1 MNSLNRAQLLW
12 NLTADPEIRQT
23 PNWQFVANFNLATNR
38 TWKDSSWMKQ
48 EQAEFHSVV
57 LWWKLAE
64 IAQQYFKKWK
74 KIYVDWRLQTRG
86 WEDQTWVKRYK
97 TEIIWENVIMLWSPS
112 GKDDNF
118 VVPESINEVI
128 EEDTSVENKKS
139 SKKEEPINIEDIP
152 F

>member
-23 PNWQFVANFNLATNR
+23 PSWQFVANFNLATNR

-74 KIYVDWRLQTRG
+74 KIYIDWRLQTRS

-97 TEIIWENVIMLWSPS
+97 TEIIWENIIMLWSPW
-112 GKDDNF
+112 GKDDNVSF
-118 VVPESINEVI
+118 SESADEII
-128 EEDTSVENKKS
+128 DDMSIENKKS
-139 SKKEEPINIEDIP
+139 SKKEESINIEDIP